1 MPRANLASLLD
12 DTSATETHQESLR
25 GRRMPPPAGDEP
37 PIHSEAAALPGD
49 VPNARHMA
57 SLPDLGV
64 NERPSTPRTPVE
76 QNQQDSPP
84 ATPAGDQANS
94 TLPRY
99 LQLERKELR
108 VRLDQADDL
117 ARLTRRLNRA
127 RRGAGERITDNT
139 VIRVAIDLLLQHS
152 DRLAG
157 STEQELRKSVAP

>member
-1 MPRANLASLLD
+1 MPRTNLASLLD
-12 DTSATETHQESLR
+12 DTSPAKSEQEPPR
-25 GRRMPPPAGDEP
+25 RRMPPPAGGDEP
-37 PIHSEAAALPGD
+37 HSQSGGAQPGEAPT
-49 VPNARHMA
+49 ARHMA
-57 SLPDLGV
+57 SLPHPAAD
-64 NERPSTPRTPVE
+64 ERPSAPETPVE
-76 QNQQDSPP
+76 NSQEDAPP
-84 ATPAGDQANS
+84 AASAEDQAIS

-139 VIRVAIDLLLQHS
+139 LIRVAIDLLLQHS

-157 STEQELRKSVAP
+157 STEQELRQSVAT